1 MTGALVTKT
10 VSFDELV
17 CAPLLRESRFLS
29 NIDEV
34 RIGEGPAVHV
44 GKVEDVLY
52 LPDRRLQIVRDR
64 FVPLEATP
72 YQGALAYVQTASMT
86 DGKGRY
92 EYPIGCREVDEEV
105 CILANIWSYNP
116 YHWIENCS
124 KRLYWKHMASR
135 VDISCPGC
143 LTLAPNFWKCWAYR
157 QSVS

>member
-44 GKVEDVLY
+44 GRVEDVLY

-105 CILANIWSYNP
+105 CILANIWSYNL
-116 YHWIENCS
+116 YHWIEELF
-124 KRLYWKHMASR
+124 KATILEAYGFKGRYTR
-135 VDISCPGC
+135 PGC